1 MDCVVVCWRSG
12 LTGQPQPIV
21 RPTSKCTR
29 ESRGLSTVSDSSP
42 TDSLLAH
49 LAGVLSQRAVP
60 WYLFGAQAVVLW
72 GRPRLT
78 ADFDVTVRLP
88 DGDLSAFVADMA
100 EAGFQLRV
108 PDAQEFVR
116 RARVLPFVHAPSGV
130 PLDLV
135 LAGPGLEEEFLRR
148 VRWMAIAGRQIPVIS
163 PEDLLITK
171 VLAGRPK
178 DIEDVQGVLAAQAGT
193 LDLGW
198 VREALGMLEQ
208 ALGQSDLLPVLE
220 AELAR
225 LKR

>member
-1 MDCVVVCWRSG
+1 MHEC
-12 LTGQPQPIV
+12 
-21 RPTSKCTR
+21 
-29 ESRGLSTVSDSSP
+29 RGRSTVFDRHPSA
-42 TDSLLAH
+42 SLLAD

-78 ADFDVTVRLP
+78 ADFDVTVQLP
-88 DGDLSAFVADMA
+88 DEDLDAFVADMT
-100 EAGFQLRV
+100 EAGFRLRV
-108 PDAQEFVR
+108 ADARELVR
-116 RARVLPFVHAPSGV
+116 RARVLPFVHTPTGV

-135 LAGPGLEEEFLRR
+135 LAGPGLEEVFLRR
-148 VRWMAIAGRQIPVIS
+148 VRWMAIAGSQIPVIS
-163 PEDLLITK
+163 PEDLVITK
-171 VLAGRPK
+171 ILAGRPK
-178 DIEDVQGVLAAQAGT
+178 DLEDVGGVLAARAAT

-225 LKR
+225 LTR